1 MMGQHLQHLAVAF
14 EVLQQ
19 QQLFANKKKCLFWKR
34 QIDSL
39 GHVISAEGV
48 ATDSA
53 KIRAMC
59 S

>member
-1 MMGQHLQHLAVAF
+1 MGQHLQHLAVAF

-39 GHVISAEGV
+39 GHVISAKGV
-48 ATDSA
+48 ATDSV